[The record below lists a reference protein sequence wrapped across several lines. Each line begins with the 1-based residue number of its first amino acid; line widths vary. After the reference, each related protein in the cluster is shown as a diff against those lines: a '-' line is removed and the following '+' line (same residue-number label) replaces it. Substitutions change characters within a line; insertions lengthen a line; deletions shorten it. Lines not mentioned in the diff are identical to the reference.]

1 MKKIRNIG
9 GRRGLLVNALAR
21 QLGGVLFE
29 SCTLF
34 KPKERNLNREK
45 LRKAVNRVEEND
57 YAHK

>member
-29 SCTLF
+29 SRTLF

-45 LRKAVNRVEEND
+45 LCKAVNRVEEND